1 MLNFFA
7 GILIGV
13 GAILPG
19 ISSGVFMCC
28 FGLYEKIVDSILHF
42 FKDVKGNIKFIVPI
56 AIGTF
61 IDIFLFGN
69 ILKILFNKFYIPTC
83 FAFIGL
89 ILGSLKLIIKQ
100 ANFKKITISH
110 FLVLAITL
118 SLSIYLIVL
127 EKTLNFNIN
136 ISSNAYLI
144 IAGIL
149 MSSGIVIPGVSKTV
163 ILMMLG
169 IYPIYLSAVS
179 SLNLSFLFPIGVGL
193 IIGGI
198 MFLCL
203 INFLFK
209 YAKSYTYF
217 GIIGFIIGSIF
228 VIYPGFSFD
237 IQGIISI
244 LLLTICFYLR
254 N

>member
-1 MLNFFA
+1 
-7 GILIGV
+7 
-13 GAILPG
+13 
-19 ISSGVFMCC
+19 MCC
-28 FGLYEKIVDSILHF
+28 FGLYEKIVDSIIHF
-42 FKDVKGNIKFIVPI
+42 FKDIKNNLRFLTPI
-56 AIGTF
+56 AIGVF
-61 IDIFLFGN
+61 IGVFLFGN

>member
-61 IDIFLFGN
+61 IGIFLFGN